1 MQCDGIMNITIISIS
16 WKYVI
21 LVIFLGSFY
30 VVDYNFVCFCLQ
42 GERDELTKAREEL
55 ERRMEERD
63 AQLLDKDEELF
74 LQLEKVVRLEE
85 ECDKV
90 WLVPQSAHVGGRLS
104 FFSLPRK
111 VKLDFSIHD

>member
-1 MQCDGIMNITIISIS
+1 M
-16 WKYVI
+16 
-21 LVIFLGSFY
+21 
-30 VVDYNFVCFCLQ
+30 LQ

-63 AQLLDKDEELF
+63 VQLLDKDEELF

-90 WLVPQSAHVGGRLS
+90 WLVPQSAQVGGRVVFLTHS
-104 FFSLPRK
+104 K
-111 VKLDFSIHD
+111 VKLDFSIMTKFCIGSGIYS

>member
-1 MQCDGIMNITIISIS
+1 MFCCLCRSLQFCP
-16 WKYVI
+16 I
-21 LVIFLGSFY
+21 L
-30 VVDYNFVCFCLQ
+30 LQ

-90 WLVPQSAHVGGRLS
+90 
-104 FFSLPRK
+104 
-111 VKLDFSIHD
+111 